1 MNRAAISLLIIFW
14 SGAVYALTPNQWR
27 FRQTIEVP
35 ASGLVQVNLPA
46 ETVNIAR
53 PDLSDLRI
61 FDANE
66 KEVPFLIDQPVP
78 RAESTVPPKDFHA
91 EIISTETRLLI
102 ATGTDLTIAGI
113 TLETPAG
120 ASFIKSVRVEGSS
133 DQKNWRT
140 LTSGDPVF
148 SMSNG
153 AAKPRVQFPEGTWQF
168 LRVVLDDSRTLPV
181 AWTGARLI
189 IAGSPAPTEPVSA
202 TIKSRDENPGMTRL
216 GLDLGAANLRIA
228 SIRIGA
234 SEPVFT
240 RAVTV
245 AAPELSEEKLHEQT
259 LSSGV
264 LYRVDLNGKIEAR
277 LDVPIEKQIYGRD
290 LVLLIDNGDS
300 PPLLISEVRADRRMT
315 RLLFFAPAAGS
326 YSLLSGNSQCDPPRY
341 DLSQLGDQLR
351 RAVAT
356 EGRVSR
362 PVLNPGYDAAAN
374 LPQGFIT
381 GAKIEI
387 APWKFRKPVQVAKAG
402 AQQLELDPDVLARAM
417 PDLGDLRVVSENVQL
432 PYLIERTSISRT
444 VNLTATHANDRE
456 RPTISR
462 WQLKLPQAGIPITR
476 ITCISDSSLFE
487 RTFRIWEELTDERG
501 NKYPG
506 DLAQPTWRRV
516 PNQPA
521 RQLAASFERPPRS
534 DTILIE
540 TENGDNPPIEL
551 HEFRGYYPATRVIF
565 ASPGSQPIALYYGN
579 DEAATPRYDAKLI
592 AAPLLRSDRM
602 AAGLGPQEILKSEQ
616 VTETLRGSARYI
628 FWGVLGIVVAAL
640 LVLISRLL
648 PKVG

>member
-148 SMSNG
+148 SMGNG
-153 AAKPRVQFPEGTWQF
+153 AAKPRVQFPEGKWQF
-168 LRVVLDDSRTLPV
+168 LRVVVDDSRTLPV

-277 LDVPIEKQIYGRD
+277 LDVPIEKQVYGRE

-300 PPLLISEVRADRRMT
+300 PPLLISEVRAERRMA
-315 RLLFFAPAAGS
+315 RVLFFAPAPGS

-351 RAVAT
+351 RAVAA
-356 EGRVSR
+356 EGRLGLPAS
-362 PVLNPGYDAAAN
+362 NPGYEAAAN
-374 LPQGFIT
+374 LPPGFAT
-381 GAKIEI
+381 GAKIDV
-387 APWKFRKPVQVAKAG
+387 APWKFRKPVQVVKEG

-417 PDLGDLRVVSENVQL
+417 P
-432 PYLIERTSISRT
+432 RTSISRT

-506 DLAQPTWRRV
+506 ELAQPTWRRV